1 MSQGRTTLTAPP
13 AARAALAARAPA
25 PATNEA
31 PKSYALRPGGRLRLA
46 AKALKV
52 SLVLDP
58 AAIAGCIVSNQAR
71 VEFAVAVDGR
81 TVRGSLN
88 AKSVKKAVAAIAEHG
103 ADGVAVVLQGKL
115 AAGDVLEEAGLSAQV
130 KVPKPVRPAEMEATR

>member
-1 MSQGRTTLTAPP
+1 MSERTTLTAPP
-13 AARAALAARAPA
+13 AARAALAARSPVPA
-25 PATNEA
+25 PTEA
-31 PKSYALRPGGRLRLA
+31 PKSYALRPGGRLRLS
-46 AKALKV
+46 AKTLKV

-58 AAIAGCIVSNQAR
+58 AALAGVTVPANMQR

-88 AKSVKKAVAAIAEHG
+88 AKSVRKAAAALAEHG

-130 KVPKPVRPAEMEATR
+130 KGPRPVPAPVAADGA